1 MFALAGA
8 VSTPRKHI
16 SQRVTSG
23 GHLGLFM
30 GREALRDHWPP
41 IVADIFERSQPAQ
54 GAAAARR
61 RASAAAPVDRDPIPA
76 P

>member
-8 VSTPRKHI
+8 VSTPRADI
-16 SQRVTSG
+16 TERVTSG

-30 GREALRDHWPP
+30 GREALHDHWPP
-41 IVADIFERSQPAQ
+41 IVTGIFERSQPAK

-61 RASAAAPVDRDPIPA
+61 RATAASPPDRDPIPA